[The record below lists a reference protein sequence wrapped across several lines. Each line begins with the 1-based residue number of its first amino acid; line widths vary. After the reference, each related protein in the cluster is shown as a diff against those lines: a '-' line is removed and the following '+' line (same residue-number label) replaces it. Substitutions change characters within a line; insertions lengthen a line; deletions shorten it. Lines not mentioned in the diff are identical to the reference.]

1 MRGEGSNSHPGQ
13 QAFLALECFLSHV
26 FENIYIASGMFL
38 RSFTLQVEDLHRHWR
53 VVGMAAK
60 ADNLDSSLCD
70 EKMSSA

>member
-38 RSFTLQVEDLHRHWR
+38 RSFTLQEDLHRHWR
-53 VVGMAAK
+53 VVGMEAK
-60 ADNLDSSLCD
+60 ADNLESCLCD
-70 EKMSSA
+70 ERMSSA

>member
-38 RSFTLQVEDLHRHWR
+38 RSFTLQEVLHHHKR
-53 VVGMAAK
+53 VVGMAAN
-60 ADNLDSSLCD
+60 ADNLDSCLCD